1 MSLTPGKAHC
11 PGSTQGSLAGTLT
24 RLFQASTSP
33 GSWQRP
39 EVGAPG
45 GGGGVGADS
54 LRVMEKLEHQSWRA
68 CSIRVLMSTIGEEFV
83 TFCQRCW
90 NSQWPPWSTCLD
102 RSWNLLAVIVLPLLP
117 ARPPTPLLQIRSSTS
132 SLHSSHLPPG
142 QKPTSH
148 WYPVCPFSLPSV
160 VLSRPSAGLHLPTL
174 MAAGAQICSS
184 STQ

>member
-11 PGSTQGSLAGTLT
+11 PGSTQGSLAGALT
-24 RLFQASTSP
+24 RQFQASTSP

-102 RSWNLLAVIVLPLLP
+102 RSWNLLAVIVLPCCQQDPQPLSLNLVIPLLTAPSGPEAYLALVPSVPLLP
-117 ARPPTPLLQIRSSTS
+117 AQ
-132 SLHSSHLPPG
+132 
-142 QKPTSH
+142 
-148 WYPVCPFSLPSV
+148 C
-160 VLSRPSAGLHLPTL
+160 
-174 MAAGAQICSS
+174 CS
-184 STQ
+184 